1 MYVCMYVLY
10 VCMYYMYVCMYYMY
24 ECIYIY
30 IYVCIYIITLL
41 LPVCTYFATKCKLF
55 LTKRRN
61 IKTCCKNPRANVHYR
76 LLCYNATNIY
86 TKYFFICFWI
96 CMICSKM
103 CVFLLQDF
111 VSSLWM
117 ANEWTFFT
125 GTLNMLSFRCVFHI
139 VLYKGTF
146 IQRTRIGFGLDLDT
160 ESTSVNANGWIWT
173 GFEST

>member
-1 MYVCMYVLY
+1 MYVCMYVCMYVLY

-24 ECIYIY
+24 VCIYIY
-30 IYVCIYIITLL
+30 IYVCIYI
-41 LPVCTYFATKCKLF
+41 
-55 LTKRRN
+55 
-61 IKTCCKNPRANVHYR
+61 TCCKNPRANVHYR